1 MTRENTKG
9 PLKKARMIQQFRE
22 HLTRLGYSKS
32 SVQMLPACVGEFLH
46 FQGYK
51 PPGTVTPQ
59 DIMRYYAYL
68 QERPNR
74 RRKGGLSERF
84 IAHHLYSLKL
94 FFGWQLQ
101 QGEISGDPTSS
112 LTFPKPHSRPLEVLT
127 TAEVETLYAAC
138 GTLKERALLSLF
150 YGCGLRRSEAENLDM
165 GDVHFRSGLLYVREG
180 KGGKRRVVPLSAK
193 VGKDLQDYVLNERYS
208 QPNESAFLCNCHGRR
223 ASGSSMN
230 RLLKKVLKR
239 TGIIKPI
246 SLHNL
251 RHSVATHLLA
261 NGMAVEQV
269 RDFLGHKHLE
279 STQLYTRINPQQ
291 LHQL

>member
-1 MTRENTKG
+1 MKKTRI
-9 PLKKARMIQQFRE
+9 IQQFRE

-51 PPGTVTPQ
+51 PPGTVTPH
-59 DIMRYYAYL
+59 DIVRYYTYL

-101 QGEISGDPTSS
+101 QREISKDPTSS
-112 LTFPKPHSRPLEVLT
+112 LAFPTPQSKPLEVLT

-150 YGCGLRRSEAENLDM
+150 YGCGLRKSEGERLDT
-165 GDVHFRSGLLYVREG
+165 GDIHFRSGVVYVREG
-180 KGGKRRVVPLSAK
+180 KGGKRRVVPLSAR
-193 VGKDLQDYVLNERYS
+193 VNKDLQDYVLNERYS

-223 ASGSSMN
+223 ARGNSMN
-230 RLLKKVLKR
+230 RLLKKVLNR
-239 TGIIKPI
+239 TGITKPI

-261 NGMAVEQV
+261 NGMTVEQV

-279 STQLYTRINPQQ
+279 STQLYTRINPKQ